1 MEKAQKKKKK
11 EVNHADAMN
20 SFIKK
25 LAGTEAPPSQ
35 LSASGAQIIQEKPR
49 EERKEKEAFREA
61 REEKGNKIKT
71 AINNETKN
79 ASIDDDKVKESP
91 KKGEQGAQQK

>member
-35 LSASGAQIIQEKPR
+35 LSASGA
-49 EERKEKEAFREA
+49 
-61 REEKGNKIKT
+61 
-71 AINNETKN
+71 
-79 ASIDDDKVKESP
+79 
-91 KKGEQGAQQK
+91 